1 MEPRRFCPF
10 CAAALGPIV
19 DGAQACPGCG
29 RPFYHNAAPCSAVL
43 VEDGPLVLLARRRVD
58 PGAGLWD
65 LPGGFCGPDEAPEDA
80 AVRELREETGAD
92 VVVTGFLGHL
102 PDVYGAGGDGTL
114 NCVFTAR
121 LTDPAATLAAADD
134 VAELRWFGAG
144 ELPPRDEIA
153 FANTAEALRRWR
165 EHRA

>member
-1 MEPRRFCPF
+1 VEARRFCPF
-10 CAAALGPIV
+10 CAAPLGPLE

-43 VEDGPLVLLARRRVD
+43 VEDGPRVLLARRAVD

-65 LPGGFCGPDEAPEDA
+65 LPGGFCGPAESPEDA
-80 AVRELREETGAD
+80 AVRELREETGAE
-92 VVVTGFLGHL
+92 VVLTGFLGHV
-102 PDVYGAGGDGTL
+102 PDTYGPGGDGTL

-121 LTDPAATLAAADD
+121 LADPAATLVATDD
-134 VAELRWFGAG
+134 VVELRWFAAD
-144 ELPPRDEIA
+144 ELPATAEIA

-165 EHRA
+165 GRRS